1 MNVERSALAV
11 GRSAPHGAVF
21 LSYAS
26 QDAEA
31 VERIASALRAAGVEV
46 WFDRSELLGG
56 DAWDA
61 KIRKQIAECALFAP
75 VISAAT
81 QARGEGYFRLEW
93 KLAVDRSHLMAH
105 DQPFLLPVVID
116 DTMDAAARVP
126 PEFRA
131 VQWTRLPGGET
142 PERFCARVK
151 QLLSGALLEPGRPLG
166 SVALA
171 KESRSGERG
180 GGAASPARQ
189 QPAGR
194 RIPAAAWMGGA
205 AVIAVA
211 VLAFALLR
219 PQPEA
224 AAGTRPPASEKS
236 ASPTGARQ
244 LVAQARALFD
254 SGDYVNREDVFL
266 AEDLLKKAQALDGTD
281 AVVWAAQA
289 ELSRQMII
297 FGYDRTNPRS
307 DLLRQQSERAYK
319 LAPDLTDSKIAY
331 AGYLQWAGKESA
343 QEAARLMETLLTR
356 EPDNHKAYRVLSMAW
371 SYAGDIG
378 KAMEVV
384 HRSNARAGGDP
395 IALLMGAA
403 QLQWWGRYAEIES
416 TIKQADALR
425 VTGRSLLLRALV
437 ELFWNGD
444 LDAAAT
450 TLDQWPVW
458 MRLEDR
464 GAFVASQVWLWRREP
479 DKALAVLSPISRDAF
494 YDTYYMGPKAVLLA
508 LAHEMAGDRP
518 QAARA
523 EWENAKR
530 VASRMVEEQPSLKRV
545 LALKALALAKLGET
559 AEAEA
564 LLRSLE
570 QGGDLRNEF
579 WSCAHPSALLRLAL
593 GRADELPARL
603 NTERMVDNV
612 GQAFSAP
619 RAALELN
626 PAYDAVRATP
636 AFQRLIASA
645 PAPAKKQDGKP
656 ATSATDS
663 PAPNDKSLVVLPLE
677 NLSPDPENAFFTDGT
692 HAEITSTLSRIP
704 DLKVISR
711 ESAAALKTTPGS
723 LGEKA
728 RRVGV
733 ANIITGSVRREGPR
747 ALVVLELRRAHDEAL
762 LWSQRYDRQL
772 GAGML
777 AIQTD
782 IAEQVAR
789 ALQARERKG
798 AFAGARY
805 MTAHPEAYDLF
816 LKASQIH
823 YTERSRDGRMKAIAG
838 LEQAIGFDP
847 NFSTAARL
855 LAIANAQGYMVE
867 PRSEQRLRHAQD
879 VKRWAETARRLQPD
893 GTCDDALATYFAVV
907 EPDNARSLALAESAT
922 KALPNDAAARNAL
935 GVALREAGRSAESVS
950 AFGQAITLDPLNGV
964 FRGNLFGELAR
975 LRRTRD
981 YADAEKDFVA
991 VAGVDASRSVPLHSR
1006 FVLNGSIPDGHGS
1019 NSIPVLQV
1027 GRRDREA
1034 LTVIESDLADTDVS
1048 RLNRWRRWIQKCD
1061 SLRRL
1066 HREADGAHAA
1076 QEAKMLI
1083 EALNTE
1089 PAFDLSER
1097 DGRLAMTLARL
1108 GQAEEAIAAGRRY
1121 VAARSPTNQVRSRWE
1136 REIEFAQIFAYLN
1149 RPRECVELLAKLLRV
1164 PSGITMPMLKVDP
1177 TWDNVRDDPAFKALL
1192 ADPKNSEPL

>member
-194 RIPAAAWMGGA
+194 RIPVAAWMGGA
-205 AVIAVA
+205 AVVAVA
-211 VLAFALLR
+211 VLALALFR
-219 PQPEA
+219 PKPEA
-224 AAGTRPPASEKS
+224 AAGPRPSVGEKS
-236 ASPTGARQ
+236 APLTEAQQ
-244 LVAQARALFD
+244 LVAKARKILD
-254 SGDYVNREDVFL
+254 EGDEVNRETYAL
-266 AEDLLKKAQALDGTD
+266 AEELLKKAEALDVTE
-281 AVVWAAQA
+281 ASAWALHVR
-289 ELSRQMII
+289 LSSYMHVM
-297 FGYDRTNPRS
+297 GLDRSPAR
-307 DLLRQQSERAYK
+307 LEAMQSHADRAMR
-319 LAPDLTDSKIAY
+319 LAPDSSEAQIASAQAQMVIRQDLAGAQRRLQTLAERFPRDARILRELAWLYRYDSKMD
-331 AGYLQWAGKESA
+331 
-343 QEAARLMETLLTR
+343 EALTVLTR
-356 EPDNHKAYRVLSMAW
+356 ARELAPADQHITSDMVNSLILSGRFPEA
-371 SYAGDIG
+371 D
-378 KAMEVV
+378 AMV
-384 HRSNARAGGDP
+384 ARA
-395 IALLMGAA
+395 LAA
-403 QLQWWGRYAEIES
+403 QPVARMLAFDVWLKLY
-416 TIKQADALR
+416 
-425 VTGRSLLLRALV
+425 
-437 ELFWNGD
+437 WNGD
-444 LDAAAT
+444 VQGTAAS
-450 TLDQWPVW
+450 LQKWPAW
-458 MRLEDR
+458 FLREDR
-464 GAFVASQVWLWRREP
+464 GAGLAAMACLWRREP
-479 DKALAVLSPISRDAF
+479 EKALEALQKLPRDYVRDYWFTGPRAVLSAW
-494 YDTYYMGPKAVLLA
+494 
-508 LAHEMAGDRP
+508 AHEKAGHP
-518 QAARA
+518 EAARA
-523 EWENAKR
+523 DWQIVVQIADRE
-530 VASRMVEEQPSLKRV
+530 
-545 LALKALALAKLGET
+545 LAATPDDPAALHWKGWALARLGDT
-559 AEAEA
+559 AAGE
-564 LLRSLE
+564 R
-570 QGGDLRNEF
+570 
-579 WSCAHPSALLRLAL
+579 LLRLLEERQVAKGSIEGLPQLAGGFAGLAL
-593 GRADELPARL
+593 TLGQTDRAIQLLTRICATPVQETRGV
-603 NTERMVDNV
+603 N
-612 GQAFSAP
+612 
-619 RAALELN
+619 RAALRNN
-626 PAYDAVRATP
+626 PHFEPLRGDPRFEALVAAAPGPEEKKEAKSVTT
-636 AFQRLIASA
+636 A
-645 PAPAKKQDGKP
+645 PAA
-656 ATSATDS
+656 

-677 NLSPDPENAFFTDGT
+677 NLSPDPENAFFTEGM

-1076 QEAKMLI
+1076 QEAKMLM

-1177 TWDNVRDDPAFKALL
+1177 TWDNVREDPAFKALL